1 MKSII
6 DYINENLQFINE
18 SFECDVLKRADSS
31 IKKLQKEQN
40 DYYKEMYGD
49 TTYVRKLQSIKDVF
63 SWIPGVELSKVTN
76 DMVSEANPSD
86 KETIEEIEAHEK
98 SFNPDEQNMLLS
110 QSNIYLDPEGAYQV
124 PQLDQ
129 FSQSM
134 SNRIDMIRDNMYT
147 LPTAEEV
154 KQIPQNQDNQM
165 IQAIYF
171 LDDSKI
177 KEEE

>member
-1 MKSII
+1 M
-6 DYINENLQFINE
+6 D
-18 SFECDVLKRADSS
+18 
-31 IKKLQKEQN
+31 
-40 DYYKEMYGD
+40 
-49 TTYVRKLQSIKDVF
+49 
-63 SWIPGVELSKVTN
+63 
-76 DMVSEANPSD
+76 PSD